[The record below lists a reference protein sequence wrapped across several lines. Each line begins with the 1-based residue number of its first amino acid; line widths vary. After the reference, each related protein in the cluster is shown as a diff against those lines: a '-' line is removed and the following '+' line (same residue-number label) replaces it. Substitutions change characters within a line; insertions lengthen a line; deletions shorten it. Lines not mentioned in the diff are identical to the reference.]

1 MARQARGKSMD
12 PTKVQVFHITQRCVR
27 RAFLCGDDA
36 VSGKSYE
43 HRKQWIRDRLEF
55 LASIFGVDVLT
66 YTVMSNH
73 IHHVL
78 RSRPDVVADWNDQE
92 VVDRYW
98 RLHPQRKNKD
108 GSAADP
114 TEAELNIWLNDAVKL
129 QLLRRRLSDI
139 SWFMSRLSQTIALKA
154 NYEDKCSGRFWEGR
168 FKSQALLD
176 EASILAC
183 AMYVDLNP
191 IRAAMAETPE
201 TSSFTGAKDR
211 LDDLQ
216 SANSSPV
223 TSLDREQTHAWER
236 SGRGAKSGWMSPV
249 EIDEAGDPIGPD
261 KLLAEDARRASSK
274 GFLNLS
280 LHFYL
285 DLLDWT
291 GRNLASGK
299 RGAIPDHLDPIL
311 KRVGIVSSGWCDLI
325 EQFGRLFKRAVGSP
339 QSLADEAEARGQKY
353 LQAPGATTFV
363 SG

>member
-36 VSGKSYE
+36 VSGKSYD
-43 HRKQWIRDRLEF
+43 HRKQWIRDQLEF
-55 LASIFGVDVLT
+55 LASIFGIDVLT

-78 RSRPDVVADWNDQE
+78 RSRPDVVADWNNQE
-92 VVDRYW
+92 VVERYW
-98 RLHPQRKNKD
+98 RLHPQRKSKD

-114 TEAELNIWLNDAVKL
+114 TDTELNIWLNDAVKM

-154 NYEDKCSGRFWEGR
+154 NFEDKCSGRFWEGR

-176 EASILAC
+176 ESSILAC

-191 IRAAMAETPE
+191 IRAAMAQIPE
-201 TSSFTGAKDR
+201 TSDFTGAKDR

-216 SANSSPV
+216 SAKSSPV
-223 TSLDREQTHAWER
+223 RSLAREQTRAWER
-236 SGRGAKSGWMSPV
+236 SGRGTKSGWMSPI

-261 KLLAEDARRASSK
+261 RLLKEDARRASSK

-280 LHFYL
+280 LNFYL

-291 GRNLASGK
+291 GRSLASGK

-311 KRVGIVSSGWCDLI
+311 KRVGIVSSSWCDLI
-325 EQFGRLFKRAVGSP
+325 EQFGRLFKRAVGAP
-339 QSLADEAEARGQKY
+339 QSLVDEAQARGQKY
-353 LQAPGATTFV
+353 LQAPGAAAFLYD
-363 SG
+363 